1 MSLYPSWQPGY
12 HVSCCSIWSDFGSG
26 SDCLSHPSQISV
38 DPNVWVLK
46 STTCFL
52 MRCQGDTLQ
61 EQRTRG
67 RERRPR
73 CRGERLLLHWCF
85 FFSSKA
91 DAARE
96 KTLGIGFTAN
106 TSMSFPPISILFQAE
121 KKETVSL
128 RESILF
134 NWTLWRRVNDSHKL
148 YCVWNHLIAMCSSAL
163 R

>member
-26 SDCLSHPSQISV
+26 SDCLSHPPQISV

-67 RERRPR
+67 REPRPR
-73 CRGERLLLHWCF
+73 CRGERLLLHWF
-85 FFSSKA
+85 FFFKHSSKA

-96 KTLGIGFTAN
+96 KTLGLEFTAN
-106 TSMSFPPISILFQAE
+106 TSFSFTPICCRKITLQAANKYTSIENMFSLFDLYWHGE
-121 KKETVSL
+121 
-128 RESILF
+128 ESILF
-134 NWTLWRRVNDSHKL
+134 N
-148 YCVWNHLIAMCSSAL
+148 
-163 R
+163 

>member
-85 FFSSKA
+85 FFFFLQKQML
-91 DAARE
+91 RE
-96 KTLGIGFTAN
+96 RKHLALNLQQTL
-106 TSMSFPPISILFQAE
+106 PCLFHLYQFYFE
-121 KKETVSL
+121 QKKKEKKKETV
-128 RESILF
+128 
-134 NWTLWRRVNDSHKL
+134 LWENQ
-148 YCVWNHLIAMCSSAL
+148 YCLTELCGGGWMIVTNFTGYETI
-163 R
+163 

>member
-85 FFSSKA
+85 FFFSFKSRCCERENTWHWIYSKHFHVFSTYINSISSRK
-91 DAARE
+91 
-96 KTLGIGFTAN
+96 KKK
-106 TSMSFPPISILFQAE
+106 
-121 KKETVSL
+121 KKETV
-128 RESILF
+128 
-134 NWTLWRRVNDSHKL
+134 LWENQ
-148 YCVWNHLIAMCSSAL
+148 YCLTELCGGGWMIVTNFTGYETI
-163 R
+163 